1 MAQVTITINGRN
13 YPVACN
19 AGEEGRIGELARY
32 VDGKVKA
39 FAKEIGAVGEARLL
53 LLTALV
59 LADELAE
66 ARELQNGHDG
76 AGNGNGAALVAENL
90 AGGIDDIAQRIET
103 IAMRLETS
111 HI

>member
-13 YPVACN
+13 YPIACN

-32 VDGKVKA
+32 VDGKVKG
-39 FAKEIGAVGEARLL
+39 FAKEFGAVGEARLL
-53 LLTALV
+53 LLTALI

-66 ARELQNGHDG
+66 AREAQNGHH
-76 AGNGNGAALVAENL
+76 AGNGAAATGDSL
-90 AGGIDDIAQRIET
+90 AGGIDHLAQRIEA
-103 IAMRLETS
+103 IATRLEMS

>member
-76 AGNGNGAALVAENL
+76 AGNGAALVAENL
-90 AGGIDDIAQRIET
+90 AGGIDDIAQRVEA

>member
-32 VDGKVKA
+32 VDDKVKG
-39 FAKEIGAVGEARLL
+39 FAKEFGAVGEARLL
-53 LLTALV
+53 LLTALI

-66 ARELQNGHDG
+66 AREAQNGHP
-76 AGNGNGAALVAENL
+76 AAGNGAAPAAESL
-90 AGGIDDIAQRIET
+90 AGGIDDLALRIEA
-103 IAMRLETS
+103 IAARLETP

>member
-19 AGEEGRIGELARY
+19 SGEEGRIGELARY

-39 FAKEIGAVGEARLL
+39 FAKEFGAVGEARLL

-66 ARELQNGHDG
+66 AREAQNGHHA
-76 AGNGNGAALVAENL
+76 AGNSAAPAAESL
-90 AGGIDDIAQRIET
+90 AGGIDDLAERIEA
-103 IAMRLETS
+103 IAARLETP

>member
-66 ARELQNGHDG
+66 AREMQNGHDG
-76 AGNGNGAALVAENL
+76 AGNGAAPVAENL
-90 AGGIDDIAQRIET
+90 AGGIDDIAQRIEA